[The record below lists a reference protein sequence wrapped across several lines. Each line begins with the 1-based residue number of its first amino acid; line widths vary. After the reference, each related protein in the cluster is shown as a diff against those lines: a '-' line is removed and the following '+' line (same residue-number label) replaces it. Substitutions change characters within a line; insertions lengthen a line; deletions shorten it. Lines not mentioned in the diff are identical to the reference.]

1 MERTPSQRKHIG
13 VTQTECDKKK
23 KQSGK
28 PAASNQHL
36 VSIYFNLQLTII

>member
-23 KQSGK
+23 KTERKTSSFESAFG
-28 PAASNQHL
+28 
-36 VSIYFNLQLTII
+36 VNLL

>member
-23 KQSGK
+23 NSGK